1 MNRSR
6 GTALVCLFSALSMF
20 CAGAAT
26 HRVDLRNGVAPP
38 TAIAVGDELSVTFAD
53 GVLYT
58 VNVDAEL
65 PSFAGARTFA
75 AHLGDGVSAS
85 SLVISDTSFTIEVR
99 DIAESRLW
107 RGYVSDGNASVETV
121 DLSAVRRGG
130 CIEVDTP
137 DPESGE
143 NEVEEP
149 KKSTP
154 PVAAVT
160 GNPFDDNVV
169 APAPTMVD
177 IMLVFDS
184 GARTWVEGKAAYG
197 GSITNFAIAQV
208 AKMNQVLKN
217 TDLHTNFWF
226 RLVDV
231 ATVDGRWTTI
241 DNTILPA
248 MRTGVMNASGIWAEV
263 AARREACGA
272 DVVSLIVDTGSA
284 YGTTGI
290 GYITHGTS
298 YSMWVNTYRTWCY
311 SCCAIRSVENDY
323 TLSHEVGHNMGLTH
337 SPTLATWS
345 KVGTFD
351 YSNGYNITNANDG
364 KHYNTI
370 MAYNYDRYF
379 SDYIEIPYYSSPD
392 YAFKGVPLGTAI
404 SNDCTRALRQTCLGI
419 ADWHA
424 QTIPLPS
431 DVAFSPNASSAYRI
445 TMSTSGG
452 YEIRYTTDGSTPT
465 RESALYESPLILTTG
480 EMTVKAVAVVDGE
493 TLGAVATKTYGA
505 AVELGEYAWLEDTA
519 ENNWSQGNWNRND
532 GSYIYYYFW
541 NASSDKTAV
550 LDIDGTINVDR
561 DISLGTL
568 VVGGPT
574 NMEIAVADKP
584 LFATNLEVVANATL
598 SGSNYSFE
606 RWWLH
611 PESTLVLS
619 PGVGQTFILANN
631 LALSYPTATF
641 AVTNGTVVAGA
652 GGSAAGQ
659 FGFAALHVFAG
670 GTLKIAGGGW
680 NTGSTTE
687 TALTVDKGGTL
698 EIAAVD
704 DIHRN
709 LVMDG
714 GTLSITKSG
723 RAASF
728 YNLKMSVTDDSTIT
742 DNGGTGE
749 IWIRTA
755 DARVDVANGKTL
767 TFDAALTKPSDNGY
781 QSLGKGLVKTGKGE
795 IRFLD
800 EISHS
805 GTNTISEG
813 TLSVCY
819 NSTTTNGLGWVL
831 AGDAT
836 LKIEKG
842 ASLQVPSLA
851 LSHGA
856 SLVLPAASSAPL
868 SVSAAVDL
876 THVAL
881 TLTDADDLSYGA
893 TYRLMSSSEDITGS
907 LRAYKSEF
915 PALADG
921 LAWKLYVAD
930 NTLFAKVTSVA
941 EAAEPVVL
949 VSNNPDLVLE
959 IPDDGIV
966 KCGNAIKIETAPL
979 VVDGLNAKAVAITMD
994 VEIPIGEQ
1002 SADATLCSWNVGG
1015 NIIRCVRRAD
1025 GTVDCFYGTSSHVDN
1040 GVNDVELVPGR
1051 HTVNVGYYSLSN
1063 DDYGGTFVY
1072 VDGVL
1077 AYRGARLRWSN
1088 DSVSLVTFGATAAET
1103 PASPYNGL
1111 VVRGVSVIEP
1121 FSELPVSGMTASSG
1135 EVTYNYVVP
1144 TNKVL
1149 AAYNKLPSV
1158 FGSAPGGGFTV
1169 YSTCL
1174 DAAFPGNYDS
1184 ISVSV
1189 VASFPTDRLGALMG
1203 IWTKNTSTGAAFTSQ
1218 VDYNGDGTFAT
1229 RYNGYVSQNPAIAV
1243 GQPDATVDSPHLY
1256 TFTYAKNEGFR
1267 FYQDG
1272 VQILEATDG
1281 FADKGYLAYY
1291 KVTFGCGPWNGW
1303 TTSYD
1308 DSANP
1313 MPNFKVYASHIA
1325 LGTDEVLA
1333 SIEPVIESLAFDAA
1347 YDNMSI
1353 AEKLSYLPEYQTATG
1368 VSAPPQGEGM
1378 EELPVVDILVAFDNG
1393 AQAYVAN
1400 KGQTLA
1406 EFAEAQIAK
1415 MNAAL
1420 ATNKLDRCYSY
1431 SLAGVCKVDATY
1443 TRIGE
1448 MSGDLVAG
1456 SGPLV
1461 TLRSNRELLGADT
1474 VTLLVDNES
1483 DATLGYGCPLGS
1495 STDVA
1500 SCHDDAF
1507 SVCSIRAVD
1516 TGKQHTMLHENAHNM
1531 GCGHARA
1538 QSDPASPFSYG
1549 RGYYF
1554 KDGDVTRHTIMAYGG
1569 DNDASWYFS
1578 TSSDA
1583 FGFKLGDA
1591 TNDNA
1596 RVLRETCGAVAKWRE
1611 GAAID
1616 FAGAA
1621 VEGAALQ
1628 TSARFPWFVEGD
1640 AIRSFKQTNYVYQS
1654 TMPLKATVTG
1664 PKVLTFKHKSYFG
1677 GKSVADNN
1685 YSHFDVLLDDSPV
1698 IVQSECTN
1706 SWTSALVDIPEGEH
1720 EVVFVFSQ
1728 RFAMNNPGDYKDG
1741 APEADDAVWLKD
1753 IRLVSVPEG
1762 ESFRIPGTAA
1772 FITAG
1777 DALEEWLE
1785 DENFELMYGGF
1796 MTWPEFME
1804 ETGANGYVNWM
1815 NYVLGLS
1822 ASDPTAKLKAKI
1834 SFDAQ
1839 GRVVV
1844 SVEDSI
1850 PNAPAIAGV
1859 KVAATLLETS
1869 DLNSWPSEGVS
1880 ADGKSV
1886 VIEKSH
1892 GHRFYKIVLSIQEVH
1907 GGQ

>member
-1 MNRSR
+1 
-6 GTALVCLFSALSMF
+6 
-20 CAGAAT
+20 
-26 HRVDLRNGVAPP
+26 
-38 TAIAVGDELSVTFAD
+38 
-53 GVLYT
+53 
-58 VNVDAEL
+58 
-65 PSFAGARTFA
+65 
-75 AHLGDGVSAS
+75 
-85 SLVISDTSFTIEVR
+85 
-99 DIAESRLW
+99 
-107 RGYVSDGNASVETV
+107 
-121 DLSAVRRGG
+121 
-130 CIEVDTP
+130 
-137 DPESGE
+137 
-143 NEVEEP
+143 
-149 KKSTP
+149 
-154 PVAAVT
+154 
-160 GNPFDDNVV
+160 
-169 APAPTMVD
+169 
-177 IMLVFDS
+177 
-184 GARTWVEGKAAYG
+184 
-197 GSITNFAIAQV
+197 
-208 AKMNQVLKN
+208 
-217 TDLHTNFWF
+217 
-226 RLVDV
+226 
-231 ATVDGRWTTI
+231 
-241 DNTILPA
+241 
-248 MRTGVMNASGIWAEV
+248 
-263 AARREACGA
+263 
-272 DVVSLIVDTGSA
+272 
-284 YGTTGI
+284 
-290 GYITHGTS
+290 
-298 YSMWVNTYRTWCY
+298 
-311 SCCAIRSVENDY
+311 
-323 TLSHEVGHNMGLTH
+323 
-337 SPTLATWS
+337 
-345 KVGTFD
+345 
-351 YSNGYNITNANDG
+351 
-364 KHYNTI
+364 
-370 MAYNYDRYF
+370 
-379 SDYIEIPYYSSPD
+379 
-392 YAFKGVPLGTAI
+392 
-404 SNDCTRALRQTCLGI
+404 
-419 ADWHA
+419 
-424 QTIPLPS
+424 
-431 DVAFSPNASSAYRI
+431 
-445 TMSTSGG
+445 MS
-452 YEIRYTTDGSTPT
+452 
-465 RESALYESPLILTTG
+465 
-480 EMTVKAVAVVDGE
+480 
-493 TLGAVATKTYGA
+493 
-505 AVELGEYAWLEDTA
+505 
-519 ENNWSQGNWNRND
+519 
-532 GSYIYYYFW
+532 
-541 NASSDKTAV
+541 
-550 LDIDGTINVDR
+550 
-561 DISLGTL
+561 
-568 VVGGPT
+568 
-574 NMEIAVADKP
+574 
-584 LFATNLEVVANATL
+584 
-598 SGSNYSFE
+598 
-606 RWWLH
+606 
-611 PESTLVLS
+611 
-619 PGVGQTFILANN
+619 
-631 LALSYPTATF
+631 
-641 AVTNGTVVAGA
+641 
-652 GGSAAGQ
+652 
-659 FGFAALHVFAG
+659 
-670 GTLKIAGGGW
+670 
-680 NTGSTTE
+680 
-687 TALTVDKGGTL
+687 
-698 EIAAVD
+698 
-704 DIHRN
+704 
-709 LVMDG
+709 
-714 GTLSITKSG
+714 
-723 RAASF
+723 
-728 YNLKMSVTDDSTIT
+728 MSVTDDSSISDIT
-742 DNGGTGE
+742 ASGTANVYLYGG
-749 IWIRTA
+749 
-755 DARVDVANGKTL
+755 DASIDVLEDKTL
-767 TFDAALTKPSDNGY
+767 TVDARITASSDANTNGR
-781 QSLGKGLVKTGKGE
+781 GINKKGKGE
-795 IRFLD
+795 LRFLR
-800 EISHS
+800 EVTHT
-805 GTNTISEG
+805 GTNVVNAG
-813 TLSVCY
+813 TFAVAY
-819 NSTTTNGLGWVL
+819 NSTAPGCLHWSVASG
-831 AGDAT
+831 AT

-893 TYRLMSSSEDITGS
+893 TYRLLSSSEDISGL
-907 LRAYKSEF
+907 LRADKSGF
-915 PALADG
+915 PVLADG
-921 LAWKLYVAD
+921 LAWKLYVEENA
-930 NTLFAKVTSVA
+930 LFAKVTTVA

-949 VSNNPDLVLE
+949 VSNNPDLLLD
-959 IPDDGIV
+959 IPSEGVSKQGDGV
-966 KCGNAIKIETAPL
+966 TIETVPL
-979 VVDGLNAKAVAITMD
+979 TVGDLDAKAVAITLD
-994 VEIPIGEQ
+994 VVVPEGQ
-1002 SADATLCSWNVGG
+1002 SDSQQTLCSWYLAGSGG
-1015 NIIRCVRRAD
+1015 SATIRCVRKPD
-1025 GTVDCFYGTSSHVDN
+1025 GTVFCYYYDGNSYSP
-1040 GVNDVELVPGR
+1040 NDTNAVSLAAGR
-1051 HTVNVGYYSLSN
+1051 HTVKISYRSDGDNCGTLVFVDGAPAYYSK
-1063 DDYGGTFVY
+1063 
-1072 VDGVL
+1072 
-1077 AYRGARLRWSN
+1077 
-1088 DSVSLVTFGATAAET
+1088 SLKWASYNVKRVAIGATAADT
-1103 PASPYNGL
+1103 PALPFTGL
-1111 VVRGVSVIEP
+1111 VVKGVAVVEP
-1121 FSELPVSGMTASSG
+1121 LSALPIPGMTASGADVS
-1135 EVTYNYVVP
+1135 YNYLVTNNKEPKVVS
-1144 TNKVL
+1144 N
-1149 AAYNKLPSV
+1149 LPSI
-1158 FGSAPGGGFTV
+1158 FGLPPSCGFTMDE
-1169 YSTCL
+1169 SCI
-1174 DAAFPGNYDS
+1174 DASFSGSYDTIS
-1184 ISVSV
+1184 ISV
-1189 VASFPTDRLGALMG
+1189 VASFPANAHGTIFSIWPRVENENSYHTAQAEYLG
-1203 IWTKNTSTGAAFTSQ
+1203 N
-1218 VDYNGDGTFAT
+1218 GTFAI
-1229 RYNGYVSQNPAIAV
+1229 RYNGYTSFANHPCLDVNVPA
-1243 GQPDATVDSPHLY
+1243 VDVEKPHLY
-1256 TFTYAKNEGFR
+1256 TMTYSSDDGVIL
-1267 FYQDG
+1267 YQDG
-1272 VQILEATDG
+1272 VEIVKQTHSFQG
-1281 FADKGYLAYY
+1281 KGYKIMY
-1291 KVTFGCGPWNGW
+1291 KINFGRGAWASDNP
-1303 TTSYD
+1303 Y
-1308 DSANP
+1308 P

-1353 AEKLSYLPEYQTATG
+1353 AEKLSYLPEYQTAAG

-1378 EELPVVDILVAFDNG
+1378 EEIPVVDILVAFDNG

-1844 SVEDSI
+1844 SAEDSI

-1907 GGQ
+1907 GAQ